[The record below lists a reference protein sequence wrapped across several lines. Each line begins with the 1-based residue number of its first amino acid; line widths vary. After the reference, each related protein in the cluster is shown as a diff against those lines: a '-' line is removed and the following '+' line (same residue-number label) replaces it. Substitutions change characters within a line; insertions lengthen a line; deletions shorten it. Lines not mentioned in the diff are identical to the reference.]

1 MVCATVAHVLPPT
14 WWLQVVVS
22 ADSEDIPG
30 AYEMKQ
36 MWIRVGTPLI
46 KNQLAVYLKKLADG

>member
-1 MVCATVAHVLPPT
+1 ML
-14 WWLQVVVS
+14 WLQVIVS
-22 ADSEDIPG
+22 ADSESVPG

-46 KNQLAVYLKKLADG
+46 KKQLALYLKKLADG

>member
-1 MVCATVAHVLPPT
+1 MCTIVMHACTPML
-14 WWLQVVVS
+14 WLQVIVS
-22 ADSEDIPG
+22 ADSESVPG

-46 KNQLAVYLKKLADG
+46 KKQLALYLKKLADG